1 MNTYLLMITILGL
14 CILVVA
20 WLPPLLKTKPLSY
33 TSVFVL
39 LGVILYLLPL
49 DLPVADPLKN
59 KTIATHLT
67 ELSVILSLAGSG
79 LKIDK
84 EFSFKAWIMPI
95 RLVVVTMLLSIG
107 SVAVLGWWWLGLIP
121 ASAMLF
127 AAAMAPTDPVLA
139 GSVQVGPPGE
149 GLEDNI
155 RFSLTGEA
163 GLNDGLAFPFVY
175 LAIALL
181 PQELSLAQRLTNWFL
196 LDLLYRVITGVLL
209 GWLSGKVLAYLVF
222 ELPKR
227 INISGSTYGFIVI
240 AITLVTYGI
249 TEMAR
254 GYGFM
259 AVFVAALALR
269 GFERDHAY
277 HKELH
282 NFSDQLERILMV
294 IVLVFLGG
302 AIADGMLKHLT
313 WEGVV
318 LSLLFIFIIRPLTG
332 LAALIK
338 TEATVKER
346 ITISF
351 FGIRGIGSFFY
362 LAYALEKADFPH
374 KEELWAMAAFTVVVS
389 ILIHGFFAA
398 PVMRWMDIEH
408 NRPVVK

>member
-1 MNTYLLMITILGL
+1 MNTYLLVITILGV
-14 CILVVA
+14 CILIVA

-39 LGVILYLLPL
+39 LGIILYLLPI

-59 KTIATHLT
+59 ETIATHLT
-67 ELSVILSLAGSG
+67 ELSVILSLMGSG

-84 EFSFKAWIMPI
+84 EFSFKAWIMPM
-95 RLVVVTMLLSIG
+95 RLIVVTMLLSIG
-107 SVAVLGWWWLGLIP
+107 LLAVLGWWWLGLVP

-139 GSVQVGPPGE
+139 SSVQVGPPGE
-149 GLEDNI
+149 GMEDNI

-181 PQELSLAQRLTNWFL
+181 PQELSLAQRLTNWLL
-196 LDLLYRVITGVLL
+196 LDLLYRVLAGILL
-209 GWLSGKVLAYLVF
+209 GWLSGKVLAYLIF
-222 ELPKR
+222 EFPKR

-240 AITLVTYGI
+240 AITLITYGI

-269 GFERDHAY
+269 DFERDHEY
-277 HKELH
+277 YKELH
-282 NFSDQLERILMV
+282 NFSDQLEKILMV

-313 WEGVV
+313 WEGVI

-338 TEATVKER
+338 TEATIKER

-362 LAYALEKADFPH
+362 LAYALEKADFSH

-389 ILIHGFFAA
+389 IVVHGFFAA

-408 NRPVVK
+408 NRAVVK